1 MVIYFNLSVWILDK
15 VILVILNVKKV
26 VIVLIYK
33 LLLVY

>member
-26 VIVLIYK
+26 VIVLIFK